1 MEAKKEIKKIRQYIV
16 TEIEYVDGTVKLG
29 RENDGFTS
37 IELLGLFSYIKSDI
51 LEQMAG
57 KIHPDIVERQ
67 VIVDK
72 K

>member
-1 MEAKKEIKKIRQYIV
+1 MEAEKEIKKIRQYIV
-16 TEIEYVDGTVKLG
+16 TEIEYVDDTVKLS

-72 K
+72 E